1 MFPVSVP
8 SWRCCPAY
16 PKRIY
21 IASMITRKPLVSMAL
36 SDFKY
41 IVVEGPIGVGKTTL
55 AQRLADSFA
64 AELLLEE
71 PEQNPFL
78 ARYYENPRAHAL
90 STQLYFLLQRTRQ
103 THGLRQSDLF
113 SRVRVADYL
122 MEKDQLFAE
131 LTLEPDELA
140 LYQQV
145 YTQVVGEPL
154 QPDLVIYLQAP
165 VNVLKDRIASRGYAY
180 EQAIDTQYLQRLVSA
195 YTRFF
200 YDYEA
205 SPLVIINAASIDFAN
220 NDEDY
225 QLLVDKLRE
234 VGKGRHYLNPLPF

>member
-1 MFPVSVP
+1 
-8 SWRCCPAY
+8 
-16 PKRIY
+16 
-21 IASMITRKPLVSMAL
+21 MAL

-55 AQRLADSFA
+55 ARRLAESFA

-90 STQLYFLLQRTRQ
+90 STQLYFLLQRARQ
-103 THGLRQSDLF
+103 IEGLRQSDLF

-122 MEKDQLFAE
+122 MDKDRIFAE
-131 LTLEPDELA
+131 LTLEADELA

-165 VNVLKDRIASRGYAY
+165 VNVLRERIANRGIGY
-180 EQAIDTQYLQRLVSA
+180 ERSIDTHYLQRLVSA

-200 YDYEA
+200 YHYEA
-205 SPLVIINAASIDFAN
+205 SPIVIINAASIDYAN
-220 NDEDY
+220 SDADY
-225 QLLVDKLRE
+225 QLLFDKLRE
-234 VGKGRHYLNPLPF
+234 VGRGRHYLNPLPF

>member
-1 MFPVSVP
+1 MAVSD
-8 SWRCCPAY
+8 
-16 PKRIY
+16 
-21 IASMITRKPLVSMAL
+21 L
-36 SDFKY
+36 KY
-41 IVVEGPIGVGKTTL
+41 IVVEGPVGVGKTTL
-55 AQRLADSFA
+55 ARRLADSFA

-78 ARYYENPRAHAL
+78 ARFYDNPRAHAL
-90 STQLYFLLQRTRQ
+90 STQLYFLLQRARQ
-103 THGLRQSDLF
+103 TQGLRQSDLF

-122 MEKDQLFAE
+122 MDKDRLFAE
-131 LTLEPDELA
+131 LTLGPDELA

-145 YTQVVGEPL
+145 YEHVVGEAL

-165 VNVLKDRIASRGYAY
+165 VGVLQDRIASRGIDY

-200 YDYEA
+200 YHYEA

-220 NDEDY
+220 SDEDY
-225 QLLVDKLRE
+225 QLLFDKLRD

>member
-1 MFPVSVP
+1 
-8 SWRCCPAY
+8 
-16 PKRIY
+16 
-21 IASMITRKPLVSMAL
+21 MAL

-55 AQRLADSFA
+55 ARRLAGSFG

-71 PEQNPFL
+71 PEENPFL

-90 STQLYFLLQRTRQ
+90 STQLYFLLQRMRQ

-113 SRVRVADYL
+113 SGVRVADYL
-122 MEKDQLFAE
+122 MEKDRLFAE
-131 LTLEPDELA
+131 LTLEPDELT
-140 LYQQV
+140 LYEQV
-145 YTQVVGEPL
+145 YSQVVGEAL

-165 VNVLKDRIASRGYAY
+165 VSVLQDRIASRGIGY
-180 EQAIDTQYLQRLVSA
+180 EQAIDVQYLQRLVSA

-200 YDYEA
+200 YHYEA

-220 NDEDY
+220 SDEDY
-225 QLLVDKLRE
+225 QLLVDKLGE

>member
-1 MFPVSVP
+1 MSVS
-8 SWRCCPAY
+8 S
-16 PKRIY
+16 
-21 IASMITRKPLVSMAL
+21 L
-36 SDFKY
+36 SPRGNAARF

-55 AQRLADSFA
+55 ARRLAESFA

-90 STQLYFLLQRTRQ
+90 STQLYFLLQRARQ
-103 THGLRQSDLF
+103 IEGLRQSDLF

-122 MEKDQLFAE
+122 MDKDRIFAE
-131 LTLEPDELA
+131 LTLEADELA

-165 VNVLKDRIASRGYAY
+165 VNVLRERIANRGIGY
-180 EQAIDTQYLQRLVSA
+180 ERSIDTHYLQRLVSA

-200 YDYEA
+200 YHYEA
-205 SPLVIINAASIDFAN
+205 SPIVIINAASIDYAN
-220 NDEDY
+220 SDADY
-225 QLLVDKLRE
+225 QLLFDKLRE

>member
-1 MFPVSVP
+1 
-8 SWRCCPAY
+8 
-16 PKRIY
+16 
-21 IASMITRKPLVSMAL
+21 MAL

-41 IVVEGPIGVGKTTL
+41 MVVEGPIGVGKTTL
-55 AQRLADSFA
+55 ARRLADRFA

-71 PEQNPFL
+71 PEENPFL

-90 STQLYFLLQRTRQ
+90 STQLYFLLQRIRQ

-122 MEKDQLFAE
+122 MEKDRLFAE
-131 LTLEPDELA
+131 MTLEPDELA
-140 LYQQV
+140 LYHQV
-145 YTQVVGEPL
+145 YAQVVGESL

-165 VNVLKDRIASRGYAY
+165 VNVLQERIASRGIEY
-180 EQAIDTQYLQRLVSA
+180 EQSIDAQYLQRLVSA

-200 YDYEA
+200 YHYES

-220 NDEDY
+220 SEEDFE
-225 QLLVDKLRE
+225 LLVEKLGD
-234 VGKGRHYLNPLPF
+234 VGKGRHYLNPLPL

>member
-1 MFPVSVP
+1 VTFN
-8 SWRCCPAY
+8 A
-16 PKRIY
+16 
-21 IASMITRKPLVSMAL
+21 IAV

-55 AQRLADSFA
+55 ARRLAESFG

-90 STQLYFLLQRTRQ
+90 STQLYFLLQRARQ
-103 THGLRQSDLF
+103 IHGLRQTDLF

-122 MEKDQLFAE
+122 MEKDWLFAE
-131 LTLEPDELA
+131 LTLEPDELS
-140 LYQQV
+140 LYKQV
-145 YTQVVGEPL
+145 YAQVVGAPL

-165 VNVLKDRIASRGYAY
+165 VSVLQDRIANRGIAY
-180 EQAIDTQYLQRLVSA
+180 EQAVDAQYLQRLVSA

-200 YDYEA
+200 YHYEA
-205 SPLVIINAASIDFAN
+205 SPLVIINASSIDFAHS
-220 NDEDY
+220 DEDY
-225 QLLVDKLRE
+225 RLLFDKLRG
-234 VGKGRHYLNPLPF
+234 VGKGRHYLNPMPF